1 MITPCAVLE
10 GGERVG
16 RGGRGK
22 PFGKGFPL
30 PPRAPPSPLPKL
42 FIQVHATVSQRPGQP
57 SRSGPPVPWRG
68 CTVEGRAAL
77 PCPISVSACASY
89 SGQAAQSAFRKAAGN
104 RLGAGTGRRK
114 RDKGSGQSF
123 RLPRHDGQPPGTAN
137 SLDKSCAMVCH
148 KSRKFLF
155 FWAGA
160 CGRRRHPSWAKGGTG
175 AFPHSGKNPMGWFGE
190 REKKGRGEGRGRAVT
205 VGRYGIRRQAGMS
218 HRAVAQKAFVFP
230 DLHRNTMPEE
240 GTSGRVRITNA
251 SQRLGMSRADGSL
264 HACNDGG
271 PCRRLQKN
279 LS

>member
-1 MITPCAVLE
+1 M
-10 GGERVG
+10 G

-22 PFGKGFPL
+22 PFGKGLPL

-68 CTVEGRAAL
+68 CTVEGRAVL
-77 PCPISVSACASY
+77 PCPISVSACASC

-123 RLPRHDGQPPGTAN
+123 RLPGHDGQPPGTAN

-160 CGRRRHPSWAKGGTG
+160 CGRRRHPSWAKGGTAYFRTAARTRWAGSESGRKKVVERGKVGLSRRDG
-175 AFPHSGKNPMGWFGE
+175 A
-190 REKKGRGEGRGRAVT
+190 
-205 VGRYGIRRQAGMS
+205 GIRRQAGMPQ
-218 HRAVAQKAFVFP
+218 RAWRKRLLSCLTCP
-230 DLHRNTMPEE
+230 EGTMPEE
-240 GTSGRVRITNA
+240 GAPAVYSTNA

-264 HACNDGG
+264 HACNNSG

>member
-1 MITPCAVLE
+1 MRLYRSAPGSHPAPVPRC
-10 GGERVG
+10 
-16 RGGRGK
+16 RGGAARW
-22 PFGKGFPL
+22 KG
-30 PPRAPPSPLPKL
+30 
-42 FIQVHATVSQRPGQP
+42 VRPC
-57 SRSGPPVPWRG
+57 RV
-68 CTVEGRAAL
+68 A
-77 PCPISVSACASY
+77 ISVLACASC
-89 SGQAAQSAFRKAAGN
+89 SGQTAQSAFRKAAGN
-104 RLGAGTGRRK
+104 RLGADTGRRK

-123 RLPRHDGQPPGTAN
+123 RLPGHDGQPPGIAN

-160 CGRRRHPSWAKGGTG
+160 CGRRRHPSWVKGGTG
-175 AFPHSGKNPMGWFGE
+175 IFPHSGKNPMGWFGE

-205 VGRYGIRRQAGMS
+205 VGRYGIRRQAGMP

-230 DLHRNTMPEE
+230 ELRRNTMPEE
-240 GTSGRVRITNA
+240 GAPAVYSTNA

-264 HACNDGG
+264 HACNNSG

>member
-1 MITPCAVLE
+1 MRL
-10 GGERVG
+10 
-16 RGGRGK
+16 
-22 PFGKGFPL
+22 
-30 PPRAPPSPLPKL
+30 
-42 FIQVHATVSQRPGQP
+42 SQRLGQP

-77 PCPISVSACASY
+77 PCPISVSACASC

-104 RLGAGTGRRK
+104 RLGAGRGRRK

-175 AFPHSGKNPMGWFGE
+175 IFPHSGKTRWAVLESGE
-190 REKKGRGEGRGRAVT
+190 KRSWRGEKSGCQGGTALVYVDRQGCRTGPWRKRLLSCLTCPVGPYRKREPRPCTAPTLHSVSAYPWPTDHCMLATMGDRAV
-205 VGRYGIRRQAGMS
+205 VCRKICPD
-218 HRAVAQKAFVFP
+218 KA
-230 DLHRNTMPEE
+230 RWE
-240 GTSGRVRITNA
+240 GEGV
-251 SQRLGMSRADGSL
+251 
-264 HACNDGG
+264 
-271 PCRRLQKN
+271 
-279 LS
+279 

>member
-1 MITPCAVLE
+1 M
-10 GGERVG
+10 G

-77 PCPISVSACASY
+77 PCPISVSACASC

-104 RLGAGTGRRK
+104 RLGADTGRRK
-114 RDKGSGQSF
+114 RDKGSGQPF
-123 RLPRHDGQPPGTAN
+123 RLPGHDGQPPGTAN

-175 AFPHSGKNPMGWFGE
+175 IFPHSGKIRWAVLESGE
-190 REKKGRGEGRGRAVT
+190 KRSWRGEKSGCNGWAEW
-205 VGRYGIRRQAGMS
+205 IRRQAGMP
-218 HRAVAQKAFVFP
+218 HRAVAQKASVLP
-230 DLHRNTMPEE
+230 DLPE
-240 GTSGRVRITNA
+240 
-251 SQRLGMSRADGSL
+251 
-264 HACNDGG
+264 G
-271 PCRRLQKN
+271 PCRKREPRSCTAPTLHSVSACPGPTDHCMLATIQDRAVVCRKICPDKARWEGEGV
-279 LS
+279 

>member
-1 MITPCAVLE
+1 MRLCRRAPGSHPAPVPRC
-10 GGERVG
+10 
-16 RGGRGK
+16 RGGAARW
-22 PFGKGFPL
+22 KG
-30 PPRAPPSPLPKL
+30 
-42 FIQVHATVSQRPGQP
+42 VRPCRVVM
-57 SRSGPPVPWRG
+57 S
-68 CTVEGRAAL
+68 A
-77 PCPISVSACASY
+77 SACASC

-123 RLPRHDGQPPGTAN
+123 RLPGHDGQPPGTAN

-175 AFPHSGKNPMGWFGE
+175 AFPHSGKNPMGWFRE
-190 REKKGRGEGRGRAVT
+190 RRKKVVERGE
-205 VGRYGIRRQAGMS
+205 VGLSRRDGTGIRRQAGMP

-230 DLHRNTMPEE
+230 ELRRNTMPEE

-264 HACNDGG
+264 HACNNSG

>member
-1 MITPCAVLE
+1 MRLYRSASGSHPAPVPRCRGGAARWKGVRPC
-10 GGERVG
+10 RVG
-16 RGGRGK
+16 
-22 PFGKGFPL
+22 
-30 PPRAPPSPLPKL
+30 
-42 FIQVHATVSQRPGQP
+42 
-57 SRSGPPVPWRG
+57 
-68 CTVEGRAAL
+68 
-77 PCPISVSACASY
+77 ISASACASC

-123 RLPRHDGQPPGTAN
+123 RLPGHDGQPPGTAN

-175 AFPHSGKNPMGWFGE
+175 IFPHSGKNPMGWFGE

-205 VGRYGIRRQAGMS
+205 VGRNGIRRQAGMP

-230 DLHRNTMPEE
+230 ELRRNTMPEE

-251 SQRLGMSRADGSL
+251 PHCMLATIQDRAVV
-264 HACNDGG
+264 
-271 PCRRLQKN
+271 CRKICPDKARWEGEGV
-279 LS
+279 

>member
-1 MITPCAVLE
+1 MRLYRSAPGSHPAPVPRC
-10 GGERVG
+10 
-16 RGGRGK
+16 RGGAARW
-22 PFGKGFPL
+22 KG
-30 PPRAPPSPLPKL
+30 
-42 FIQVHATVSQRPGQP
+42 VRPC
-57 SRSGPPVPWRG
+57 RV
-68 CTVEGRAAL
+68 A
-77 PCPISVSACASY
+77 ISVSACASC

-123 RLPRHDGQPPGTAN
+123 RLPGHDGQPPGTAN

-175 AFPHSGKNPMGWFGE
+175 AFPHSGKDPMGWFGE

-218 HRAVAQKAFVFP
+218 HRAVAQKASVLP
-230 DLHRNTMPEE
+230 DLHRKASCRKREHPAVCAVPTLHTACSGPTDHCMLATIQDRAVVCRKICPDKARGE
-240 GTSGRVRITNA
+240 GEGV
-251 SQRLGMSRADGSL
+251 
-264 HACNDGG
+264 
-271 PCRRLQKN
+271 
-279 LS
+279 